1 MKTLFI
7 VPNNDAEALKI
18 QEILKREG
26 KKEGE
31 DFVIT
36 NQQWGASWDKLEKRN
51 KGKNNGLRKS
61 LWNRTER

>member
-26 KKEGE
+26 KKR
-31 DFVIT
+31 VKISLLPT
-36 NQQWGASWDKLEKRN
+36 SSGARLGINWKTK
-51 KGKNNGLRKS
+51 
-61 LWNRTER
+61 